1 MKVLITTDWYSST
14 GERRV
19 SQSMKV
25 ESVGEF
31 AMEKKAGLQFNFQTF
46 VRWLSLAF
54 LLACA
59 LIAIYLYRA
68 GAFSSAEGLQEL
80 IASTGIVGAAP
91 FFAVQAIQ
99 VVIPIIPGGVSC
111 LAGVLLF
118 GAWKGFLLNYLGI
131 CLGSC
136 IAFFISRN
144 VGKDL
149 LRRLFSEKLI
159 TKYENWTEKQNRFTK
174 LFAIA
179 IFFPVAPDDFLCYL
193 AGTTKMRWRQFIA
206 IILLGKPLS
215 IAAYSL
221 GLQVICQQILALV

>member
-1 MKVLITTDWYSST
+1 MST
-14 GERRV
+14 GSAGKFV
-19 SQSMKV
+19 I
-25 ESVGEF
+25 
-31 AMEKKAGLQFNFQTF
+31 EKKEQSQVNFQK
-46 VRWLSLAF
+46 VSKWISLAI
-54 LLACA
+54 LLIFILAA
-59 LIAIYLYRA
+59 VYLYRA
-68 GAFSSAEGLQEL
+68 GAFSSTQDLQEM
-80 IASTGIVGAAP
+80 IAGTGIAGALL
-91 FFAVQAIQ
+91 FFVVQAVQ

-144 VGKDL
+144 AGKDL
-149 LRRLFSEKLI
+149 LHRLFSEKLI

-193 AGTTKMRWRQFIA
+193 AGTTTMRWRQFVT

-221 GLQVICQQILALV
+221 GLQLIFQKILALF

>member
-1 MKVLITTDWYSST
+1 MNT
-14 GERRV
+14 G
-19 SQSMKV
+19 
-25 ESVGEF
+25 SVGESI
-31 AMEKKAGLQFNFQTF
+31 MEKKQLDLKNISRWISWISLIVCVF
-46 VRWLSLAF
+46 V
-54 LLACA
+54 
-59 LIAIYLYRA
+59 AIYLYRA
-68 GAFSSAEGLQEL
+68 GAFSSTEDLQEL
-80 IASTGIVGAAP
+80 IAKTGIAGALM
-91 FFAVQAIQ
+91 FFVIQVIQ

-118 GAWKGFLLNYLGI
+118 GAWKGFALNYFGI

-149 LRRLFSEKLI
+149 LHRLFSEQLI

-174 LFAIA
+174 LFALA

-193 AGTTKMRWRQFIA
+193 AGTTKMRWREFVT

-221 GLQVICQQILALV
+221 GLQVIYQQILTLF